1 VRYRVRKYVAIGV
14 LLLATMIFCG
24 AAYYYLYSPPPR
36 VPRLTGVATRDVIRI
51 DNLDRTY
58 LAYVPA
64 QLARDA
70 PLVLVLHG
78 SFMNGEMMRKGTG
91 YEFDLLADR
100 YGFVVVYP
108 DGYKSNWNDCRRT
121 AAYPAK
127 RLNIDDMS
135 FLRTII
141 QKFRTMNG
149 AAGSP
154 VFAVGYSDGGE
165 MAHRLAIEAPAE
177 IEAIA
182 AIEANLPTASD
193 SLCQPAGRPSRAAI
207 ISGTDDPIMPYGGGE
222 ITLFG
227 FTPGRGEMRSAAQTA
242 EYYLAAHHI
251 ENAPEILH
259 LPHKESW
266 DNTSVEQSVW
276 SRDGSP
282 AVEFYTIKGGG
293 HVIPQPAYRWPRFLG
308 RQTQDLNAPA
318 AIWAF
323 FARKG
328 QPGYA
333 AGQ

>member
-1 VRYRVRKYVAIGV
+1 MMRAPHIAMGV
-14 LLLATMIFCG
+14 TLLAAIVASGLFYYYFYSPRPEMPQLSG
-24 AAYYYLYSPPPR
+24 AA
-36 VPRLTGVATRDVIRI
+36 TRAVVHVG
-51 DNLDRTY
+51 NLDRTY

-64 QLARDA
+64 QLSRPA

-91 YEFDLLADR
+91 YEFDVLADR
-100 YGFVVVYP
+100 HGFAVVYP
-108 DGYKSNWNDCRRT
+108 DGYESNWNDCRRT

-135 FLRTII
+135 FLRAII
-141 QKFRTMNG
+141 QRFRMMNG
-149 AAGSP
+149 GAGSP

-165 MAHRLAIEAPAE
+165 MAHRLAIEAAPE

-182 AIEANLPTASD
+182 TIEANLPAAND
-193 SLCQPAGRPSRAAI
+193 SLCQAGGQPSRAAI
-207 ISGTDDPIMPYGGGE
+207 ISGTDDPVMPFGGGE

-227 FTPGRGEMRSAAQTA
+227 LTAGRGEMRSAPQTA
-242 EYYLAAHHI
+242 EYYVAAHHI
-251 ENAPEILH
+251 ADAPETTR

-266 DNTSVEQSVW
+266 DKTSVEQLVW

-282 AVEFYTIKGGG
+282 VVEFYTIKGGG

-308 RQTQDLNAPA
+308 RQTEDLNAPA

-323 FARKG
+323 FAGERDSVSGK
-328 QPGYA
+328 
-333 AGQ
+333 

>member
-1 VRYRVRKYVAIGV
+1 MRARYVTIGV
-14 LLLATMIFCG
+14 LLLATMMLG
-24 AAYYYLYSPPPR
+24 GVAYYYLYSPPPR
-36 VPRLTGVATRDVIRI
+36 VPRLTGVATRAVIRI
-51 DNLDRTY
+51 GSLDRTY
-58 LAYVPA
+58 VAYVPA
-64 QLARDA
+64 QLAREA

-108 DGYKSNWNDCRRT
+108 DGYESNWNDCRRT

-135 FLRTII
+135 FLRAII
-141 QKFRTMNG
+141 QRFRTMNG
-149 AAGSP
+149 TAGSP

-165 MAHRLAIEAPAE
+165 MAHRLAIEAPTE

-182 AIEANLPTASD
+182 AIEANLPAASD
-193 SLCQPAGRPSRAAI
+193 SLCQAEGEPSRAVI

-227 FTPGRGEMRSAAQTA
+227 LTPGRGEMRSAPQTA

-251 ENAPEILH
+251 EDAPEILP

-266 DNTSVEQSVW
+266 DKTSVEQAVW

-308 RQTQDLNAPA
+308 RQTEDLNAPE

-328 QPGYA
+328 QRTSGE
-333 AGQ
+333 